1 MRMLDREQAA
11 AALAR
16 GETVVLPTD
25 TVYGVGVAVGAV
37 DDPTA
42 LFRLKG
48 RPAGKPVAWLVAG
61 TDELDRYGR
70 AVPAW
75 ARGLAERFWPG
86 GLTLVVPASD
96 AVPPGFRS
104 AAGTIGLRMPAC
116 DAALDLLRAV
126 GAPLAVTS
134 ANRSGCPDTGAL
146 EHLDTALVDRTA
158 GLYRGEAAGA
168 ATVAAPGSAFAAH
181 ASAPSSVASTVVDC
195 TGEKPVILRQGALE
209 LDVLKGCRS

>member
-11 AALAR
+11 AALTR
-16 GETVVLPTD
+16 GEAVVLPTD

-42 LFRLKG
+42 LFRLKE
-48 RPAGKPVAWLVAG
+48 RPAGKPVAWLVASV
-61 TDELDRYGR
+61 DDLDRYGR
-70 AVPAW
+70 AVPPW
-75 ARGLAERFWPG
+75 ARDLAERFWPG

-96 AVPPGFRS
+96 AVPPAFRS

-116 DAALDLLRAV
+116 DATLDLLRAV
-126 GAPLAVTS
+126 GTPLAVTS

-146 EHLDTALVDRTA
+146 EHLDAALVARTA
-158 GLYRGEAAGA
+158 GLYRGDGA
-168 ATVAAPGSAFAAH
+168 AATAAPDADSVSPAS

-195 TGEKPVILRQGALE
+195 TGEEPVILRQGALG
-209 LDVLKGCRS
+209 LDDLKGCRP